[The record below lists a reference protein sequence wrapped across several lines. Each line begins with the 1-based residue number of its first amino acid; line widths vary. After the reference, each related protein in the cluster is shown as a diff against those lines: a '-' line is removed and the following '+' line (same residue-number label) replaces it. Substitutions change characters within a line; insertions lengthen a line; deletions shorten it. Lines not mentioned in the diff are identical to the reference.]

1 MAQSVATVDE
11 VDDDETVRLTL
22 MDFLCEDVYN
32 FCYYDDE
39 LHTPHLI

>member
-11 VDDDETVRLTL
+11 VDDDRLTL

-39 LHTPHLI
+39 LHAPHLI